1 MNLDYYLT
9 LIIINNKLIIFVHW
23 WYEMINSL
31 LFILINNYLFFLI
44 LVNIFRDNFI
54 LQSCPWTEILTL
66 LAHIFIKSEQCKTA
80 ISFTMLV
87 HSVLFCPDLF
97 PFTERVNFSWI
108 CSYIKPL
115 KFLLFSMS
123 LWSGWLYFTWKI
135 FSSHFSSLL
144 VHHAFQ
150 FLHTIFRQSSALE
163 IPSLM
168 PGTTTSSKIAPPRRI
183 SLLTAQVSS
192 TTPLGG
198 SLMAEQLLTSF
209 VSG

>member
-1 MNLDYYLT
+1 MSNVKRL
-9 LIIINNKLIIFVHW
+9 FH
-23 WYEMINSL
+23 SL
-31 LFILINNYLFFLI
+31 C
-44 LVNIFRDNFI
+44 
-54 LQSCPWTEILTL
+54 SCI
-66 LAHIFIKSEQCKTA
+66 
-80 ISFTMLV
+80 
-87 HSVLFCPDLF
+87 LFCFVLS
-97 PFTERVNFSWI
+97 FSFLPNVSTFLEI
-108 CSYIKPL
+108 VLLKPL
-115 KFLLFSMS
+115 KFLLVSMS

-168 PGTTTSSKIAPPRRI
+168 PGTTTSSKIAPPRQI

>member
-1 MNLDYYLT
+1 MRNLKRPFHAPCSC
-9 LIIINNKLIIFVHW
+9 I
-23 WYEMINSL
+23 
-31 LFILINNYLFFLI
+31 LFYFGLVFFL
-44 LVNIFRDNFI
+44 
-54 LQSCPWTEILTL
+54 T
-66 LAHIFIKSEQCKTA
+66 K
-80 ISFTMLV
+80 
-87 HSVLFCPDLF
+87 
-97 PFTERVNFSWI
+97 RVNFSWI

-123 LWSGWLYFTWKI
+123 LWSGRLYFTWKI

-144 VHHAFQ
+144 VHYAFQ

-168 PGTTTSSKIAPPRRI
+168 PGTTTLSKIVPPRRI

-192 TTPLGG
+192 TTLLGG